1 MPDRPRFRIGPLL
14 TLAGAAL
21 AGGFLLPAAGYLTGR
36 MVIGPYEGKLGLRDY
51 LGNIYAAAGQGELLA
66 WWLLLAPALVLG
78 VWSLLIRL
86 GRDRRE
92 TVDES

>member
-1 MPDRPRFRIGPLL
+1 MAPLL
-14 TLAGAAL
+14 TLAGVAL

-66 WWLLLAPALVLG
+66 WWLLLAPALVMA
-78 VWSLLIRL
+78 VWYLVIRL
-86 GRDRRE
+86 GRGRRE
-92 TVDES
+92 MVDEG